1 MLSLGFSC
9 LTIVKR
15 VMTIVSATVLLVGP
29 LSAQRNAIDIQ
40 HGLTGDGE
48 PLDPALVQVPE
59 DPIFHAY

>member
-1 MLSLGFSC
+1 
-9 LTIVKR
+9 
-15 VMTIVSATVLLVGP
+15 MTIVSATVLLVGP